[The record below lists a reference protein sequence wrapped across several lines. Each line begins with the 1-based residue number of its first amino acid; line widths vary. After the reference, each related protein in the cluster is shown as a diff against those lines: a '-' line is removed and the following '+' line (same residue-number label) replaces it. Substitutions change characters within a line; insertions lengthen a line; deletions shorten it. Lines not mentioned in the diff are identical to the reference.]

1 MKKLKPYWFLE
12 APLDTEHKYYILMDF
27 LVKTKKSMGK
37 TNFVKNF
44 SSLLN
49 MQKDLVNFD
58 NSSELTQRTLI
69 SMTEDEKNN
78 FYNLLDKNLDD
89 IGEIDS
95 IVKNS
100 IKVIEKFLQEN
111 KETEALYNSMVK
123 LESYCNRYNL
133 WDEGFIIIRKDTE
146 KYMRVF
152 SWGFS
157 IVKISGKESVALLM
171 TELLDPLCETTKEIK
186 EIKGFLK
193 TNIKDYSGKHDCIII
208 SSISNKVDMETGTEI
223 SKEKSIEMII
233 NNFRGD

>member
-12 APLDTEHKYYILMDF
+12 SPLDTEHKYYVLMDF

-37 TNFVKNF
+37 SNFVKNF

-49 MQKDLVNFD
+49 MQKDLISFD
-58 NSSELTQRTLI
+58 ATSELTQRTLI
-69 SMTEDEKNN
+69 SMTDEEKNN

-89 IGEIDS
+89 LEEIDS

-100 IKVIEKFLQEN
+100 IKVIDEFLLEN
-111 KETEALYNSMVK
+111 KDAESLYNSMVQI
-123 LESYCNRYNL
+123 ESYCNRYNL
-133 WDEGFIIIRKDTE
+133 WDQGFIVIRKDTE

-186 EIKGFLK
+186 EIRGFLK
-193 TNIKDYSGKHDCIII
+193 KNIKDYSDKYDCIII
-208 SSISNKVDMETGTEI
+208 SSVANKVDMEMGTEI
-223 SKEKSIEMII
+223 SKEKSVEMII
-233 NNFRGD
+233 NNFKGS

>member
-1 MKKLKPYWFLE
+1 
-12 APLDTEHKYYILMDF
+12 
-27 LVKTKKSMGK
+27 
-37 TNFVKNF
+37 
-44 SSLLN
+44 
-49 MQKDLVNFD
+49 
-58 NSSELTQRTLI
+58 
-69 SMTEDEKNN
+69 
-78 FYNLLDKNLDD
+78 
-89 IGEIDS
+89 
-95 IVKNS
+95 
-100 IKVIEKFLQEN
+100 
-111 KETEALYNSMVK
+111 MVK
-123 LESYCNRYNL
+123 IESYCNRYNL